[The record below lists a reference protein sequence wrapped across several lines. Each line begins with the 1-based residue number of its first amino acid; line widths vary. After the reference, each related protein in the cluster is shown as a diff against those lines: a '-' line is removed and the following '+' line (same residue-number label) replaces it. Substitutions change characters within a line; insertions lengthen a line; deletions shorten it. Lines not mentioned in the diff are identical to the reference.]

1 MGTRLARELAEF
13 GGDLSLEGLHFWK
26 TAFSAMTH
34 PATTVISS
42 CQGAEA
48 SETNKQK
55 AEGDLSSSSDKKVV
69 LLPCKNPPSRKRVQ
83 VWLKARKQYESLQ
96 KGRRE
101 CEVLKTERAGLEVE
115 EHGSS
120 ERSELPAADRSL
132 KVELC
137 GNFSCTRTQRRKKQ
151 SLSLILSPLE
161 NTRLRCKST
170 EASPVSDKGSVCLE
184 QEDKNKEDD
193 DDKTT
198 CPESPELPTWQQFHQ
213 PSPSGQGQL
222 SENKP
227 GEDSPEPLSPMRC
240 NSPELLRGNHSPSPL
255 ALSDRD
261 ERRTSPQLIHSTP
274 FLRRRWRS
282 KEDLDP
288 VCSTPISQGK
298 ECASVSFDV
307 VTPSTVRKNCGKS

>member
-1 MGTRLARELAEF
+1 
-13 GGDLSLEGLHFWK
+13 
-26 TAFSAMTH
+26 MTH

-137 GNFSCTRTQRRKKQ
+137 GNLSCTRTQRRKKQ

-198 CPESPELPTWQQFHQ
+198 CPESPELPTWQQSHQ

-255 ALSDRD
+255 AVSDRD

-282 KEDLDP
+282 KGDLDP